1 MTDCSTIC
9 EAAALVCE
17 KRLNGLDSL
26 RRFWF
31 KTATIMLYLIGF
43 AFILSIWFM
52 MRMFAASQKQR
63 LNQSGR
69 YEEHIRERREA
80 RRRKRSRARE
90 ERNKD
95 F

>member
-1 MTDCSTIC
+1 
-9 EAAALVCE
+9 
-17 KRLNGLDSL
+17 
-26 RRFWF
+26 
-31 KTATIMLYLIGF
+31 MLFLFGT

-80 RRRKRSRARE
+80 RRRKRSRERE
-90 ERNKD
+90 ERKKD
-95 F
+95 LDKEGE